1 MQEMRLGSGGY
12 VDGLLRFVAG
22 FVAAATVC
30 SAAGCAGG
38 PAQAG
43 PAHPSAQSRARPT
56 QNVYAAGPT
65 LSPAD
70 AAAEIAYYRERSA
83 TLAMGVS
90 TDIARTD
97 FARMRR
103 GRLYLTGGLGDREI
117 AELERRLTAAF
128 NAGDEVGVLNV
139 TAQIIERNQVDI
151 RAHMLRAIALR
162 QAGKE
167 SESRTQH
174 DLAMGLVESIMA
186 GGDGLAS
193 ASSFTVFDV
202 SEEYEILK
210 VKGCLPAS
218 QALESHEE
226 RQFDVL
232 HARKVDGSPCDFYFD
247 VTELMALTARHF
259 EPH

>member
-1 MQEMRLGSGGY
+1 MEQMRRGLGAY
-12 VDGLLRFVAG
+12 VDRLLFWL
-22 FVAAATVC
+22 VAAATIC
-30 SAAGCAGG
+30 GAAGCAGG
-38 PAQAG
+38 APAAQ
-43 PAHPSAQSRARPT
+43 PAHPSAQS
-56 QNVYAAGPT
+56 VYARGAT
-65 LSPAD
+65 LPPAD

-83 TLAMGVS
+83 TLATGVS

-103 GRLYLTGGLGDREI
+103 GRLYLTGGFGDREI
-117 AELERRLTAAF
+117 AELQRRLTAAF

-162 QAGKE
+162 QAGKQ

-174 DLAMGLVESIMA
+174 DLAMGLIESIMA
-186 GGDGLAS
+186 GGDGLAF

-210 VKGCLPAS
+210 VKGCLPGS

-232 HARKVDGSPCDFYFD
+232 HARKTDGSPCDFYFD
-247 VTELMALTARHF
+247 ITELMALTARHF